1 MNTISIVCLSS
12 EYCSRGRFIAM
23 DFAKKSGFTYYDD
36 HALCALLED
45 KTLFG
50 DLHELDEKLK
60 TPEIYDSITQ
70 EILAIHERLEPAI
83 LKASELG
90 PCIIHERAAMA
101 VLNQNEGLFSVMIQA
116 NDFEQKLLYAH
127 IDPKVNP
134 IQTKVDFIK
143 EEDRPWVT
151 NYIHN
156 QDHIRRHYHDAL
168 VPMPWGGRTTYDLI
182 LNSDRLSV
190 EQCGDLLKAAVELS
204 GLYVY
209 TSLQSAF

>member
-23 DFAKKSGFTYYDD
+23 DFARKSGFTYYDD
-36 HALCALLED
+36 QALCALLED
-45 KTLFG
+45 ETLLS
-50 DLHELDEKLK
+50 DLQSLDEKLK
-60 TPEIYDSITQ
+60 SPTINESITQ
-70 EILAIHERLEPAI
+70 EILLIHERLKPAI
-83 LKASELG
+83 LRAIELG
-90 PCIIHERAAMA
+90 PCVIHERAAMT
-101 VLNQNEGLFSVMIQA
+101 VLKDHEGLFTVMIQA

-134 IQTKVDFIK
+134 IQTKVETIK
-143 EEDRPWVT
+143 EEDRSRVT
-151 NYIHN
+151 NYIYN
-156 QDHIRRHYHDAL
+156 QDHIRRHYHDTL

-204 GLYVY
+204 GL
-209 TSLQSAF
+209 

>member
-1 MNTISIVCLSS
+1 MRTISIVCLSS

-36 HALCALLED
+36 QALCALLDD
-45 KTLFG
+45 KALFN
-50 DLHELDEKLK
+50 DLQSLDEKLK
-60 TPEIYDSITQ
+60 TAGINEPITQ
-70 EILAIHERLEPAI
+70 EIISVHERLKPAI
-83 LKASELG
+83 IKAVELG
-90 PCIIHERAAMA
+90 PCVIHERAAMT
-101 VLNQNEGLFSVMIQA
+101 VLKDHEGLFTLMIQA

-134 IQTKVDFIK
+134 IQAKVDFIK
-143 EEDRPWVT
+143 EEDRPRVT
-151 NYIHN
+151 EYIYN
-156 QDHIRRHYHDAL
+156 QDHIRRHYHNTL

-204 GLYVY
+204 GL
-209 TSLQSAF
+209 

>member
-1 MNTISIVCLSS
+1 MSRISVVCLGS

-36 HALCALLED
+36 QALCALLDD
-45 KTLFG
+45 KALFN
-50 DLHELDEKLK
+50 DLQSLDEKLK
-60 TPEIYDSITQ
+60 TAGINEPITQ
-70 EILAIHERLEPAI
+70 EIHAIQARLKPAI
-83 LKASELG
+83 LKAAELG
-90 PCIIHERAAMA
+90 PCIIHERAAMD
-101 VLNQNEGLFSVMIQA
+101 VLKDHEDLFTVMIQA

-151 NYIHN
+151 NYIYN
-156 QDHIRRHYHDAL
+156 QDHIRRHYHDAF
-168 VPMPWGGRTTYDLI
+168 VFKPWGGRTTYDLI

-190 EQCGDLLKAAVELS
+190 EQCGSLLEAVVAVAS
-204 GLYVY
+204 K
-209 TSLQSAF
+209 